1 MMGADYIT
9 ASQNGPKMDKFS
21 DLHQFIDFGLIT
33 LRIALA
39 AIFWVHG
46 IEKWSIWKEQY
57 SGKFPPGKIREK
69 KILSIAEPLGAVAV
83 LAGFLTQLAAIG
95 FGIIMVGAIWFKAG
109 VKREPFSDIKAHK
122 FGWEYNFL
130 ILATTVALFFSGAGR
145 LSIDHYLFGI

>member
-1 MMGADYIT
+1 MTPKIT
-9 ASQNGPKMDKFS
+9 RKNDAFAATKQVFVRHGGVLRAS
-21 DLHQFIDFGLIT
+21 
-33 LRIALA
+33 
-39 AIFWVHG
+39 
-46 IEKWSIWKEQY
+46 
-57 SGKFPPGKIREK
+57 
-69 KILSIAEPLGAVAV
+69 
-83 LAGFLTQLAAIG
+83 AAIG